1 MASHTMSP
9 SIWTVFGGLFGW
21 TKGACPETRKPQPT
35 ANDLHAERDLI
46 NDVIWSNPDAVSS
59 ELDVQN
65 MMSLYPGR
73 F

>member
-9 SIWTVFGGLFGW
+9 SIWTVFDGLFGW
-21 TKGACPETRKPQPT
+21 DKRAFPETRKPRPT
-35 ANDLHAERDLI
+35 ANDLHAERGYI
-46 NDVIWSNPDAVSS
+46 NDVIWSNPDAFSS

>member
-9 SIWTVFGGLFGW
+9 GIWTVFGGLFGW
-21 TKGACPETRKPQPT
+21 TKRAFPENQKSRPT
-35 ANDLHAERDLI
+35 DNDPHAEREYI
-46 NDVIWSNPDAVSS
+46 NEVIWNNPDAFSS